1 MRNIFL
7 WLVASVNQDICDN
20 HQFPALKTKLDFANW
35 LNGSGIVLYKVIE
48 TGSEKKMCHIGP
60 SLIQFFFPSTYL
72 TIKSIQFKVRPF
84 KVP

>member
-35 LNGSGIVLYKVIE
+35 LNGSSIVLYKVIE
-48 TGSEKKMCHIGP
+48 TDPKKNCAILNP
-60 SLIQFFFPSTYL
+60 A
-72 TIKSIQFKVRPF
+72 
-84 KVP
+84 

>member
-48 TGSEKKMCHIGP
+48 TGSEKKNVP
-60 SLIQFFFPSTYL
+60 YWTQPDPFFFPFTL
-72 TIKSIQFKVRPF
+72 Q
-84 KVP
+84 

>member
-48 TGSEKKMCHIGP
+48 ANPKKKIVSYWTP
-60 SLIQFFFPSTYL
+60 ALIQVSFHLPYNKIYT
-72 TIKSIQFKVRPF
+72 V
-84 KVP
+84 

>member
-48 TGSEKKMCHIGP
+48 TDPKKKLCHIGH
-60 SLIQFFFPSTYL
+60 SLIQVSFHLPYNKIYT
-72 TIKSIQFKVRPF
+72 V
-84 KVP
+84 